1 MVKKDVNE
9 SFYLDADLIFT
20 IAESEKVQVLQYG
33 SFWRLVM
40 RLLLINLILGTCFTA
55 WGHIPTLV
63 LPIKGTPI
71 TSYFIGEADISRAI
85 YSELT
90 LAQDYFVVQFSLKS
104 KQENSFEIL
113 TPVCQQ
119 VPSSE
124 EFQPSALIIKGDLPW
139 KNNAE
144 TNADYIARLEKLSIG
159 KVESNYK
166 VGERP
171 QFYEEFG
178 KQNYWVGGKL
188 SLKLK
193 AGLYALVVFSNSTAK
208 GNFTLGINEKES
220 FTPDIYKYVAE
231 VLQKISAG
239 ICNPKG
245 FSGSVVQ

>member
-1 MVKKDVNE
+1 
-9 SFYLDADLIFT
+9 
-20 IAESEKVQVLQYG
+20 
-33 SFWRLVM
+33 M

-55 WGHIPTLV
+55 WGHIPVLA
-63 LPIKGTPI
+63 LPIKGTPM
-71 TSYFIGEADISRAI
+71 TSYFIGQADISRAI

-90 LAQDYFVVQFSLKS
+90 LAQDYFVVQFFVKS

-119 VPSSE
+119 VPIYE
-124 EFQPSALIIKGDLPW
+124 EFQPSVLILKGDLPW

-144 TNADYIARLEKLSIG
+144 TNADYLVRLEKMSLG
-159 KVESNYK
+159 KVESSYK
-166 VGERP
+166 PGERP

-188 SLKLK
+188 RLKLK
-193 AGLYALVVFSNSTAK
+193 AGLYALVVFNNSSAK

-231 VLQKISAG
+231 VLPKISAG
-239 ICNPKG
+239 ICDPKG

>member
-1 MVKKDVNE
+1 
-9 SFYLDADLIFT
+9 
-20 IAESEKVQVLQYG
+20 
-33 SFWRLVM
+33 M
-40 RLLLINLILGTCFTA
+40 RLLLISLISVTCFAA
-55 WGHIPTLV
+55 WGHIPALV
-63 LPIKGTPI
+63 LPIKGTPM
-71 TSYFIGEADISRAI
+71 TSYFVGEADISRAI

-90 LAQDYFVVQFSLKS
+90 LPQDYFVVHFFVKI

-119 VPSSE
+119 VPSYE
-124 EFQPSALIIKGDLPW
+124 EYQPTVLILKGDLPW

-144 TNADYIARLEKLSIG
+144 TNTDYIARLEKQSLG
-159 KVESNYK
+159 KVESSYK
-166 VGERP
+166 LGERP

-188 SLKLK
+188 RLKLK
-193 AGLYALVVFSNSTAK
+193 SGLYALVVFSNSSAK

-231 VLQKISAG
+231 VLPKISAG
-239 ICNPKG
+239 ICDPKG